1 MNASLVSPRRRTVQS
16 AGLCVGDCVTGDEV
30 QGLPRRRA
38 YTSSGSP
45 SRRRREATGH
55 VGDDDFGDLVG
66 ASVVGA
72 SVVGASVV
80 GASVVGASVVGA
92 SVGATDSGDFVQ
104 GGVKRRAKLSSDS
117 FSRRRVG
124 ATSHVGERE
133 EGDTEVGAADVGAA
147 EVGVADVGDIEV
159 GAVEVGAD
167 VGECEEGERDVGDRD
182 VGERDVGD
190 RVVGDCVGIGQ
201 WPFTSGAVSQ
211 GKD

>member
-45 SRRRREATGH
+45 SRRRREASGH
-55 VGDDDFGDLVG
+55 VGDDDFGDL
-66 ASVVGA
+66 
-72 SVVGASVV
+72 V

-147 EVGVADVGDIEV
+147 EVAVADVGDIEV

>member
-55 VGDDDFGDLVG
+55 VGDDDFGDL
-66 ASVVGA
+66 
-72 SVVGASVV
+72 V